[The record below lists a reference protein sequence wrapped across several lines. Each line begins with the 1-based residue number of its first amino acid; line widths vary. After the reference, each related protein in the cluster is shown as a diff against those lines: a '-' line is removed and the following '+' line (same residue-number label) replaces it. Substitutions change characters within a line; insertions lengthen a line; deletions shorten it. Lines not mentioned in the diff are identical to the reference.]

1 LLAVVVVAA
10 AVTVVVCGAA
20 AQMTKYQ
27 QLKVSARTD
36 PNIGDLRATILLR
49 TMCF

>member
-27 QLKVSARTD
+27 PHSKYQQKNDESFFTSL
-36 PNIGDLRATILLR
+36 
-49 TMCF
+49 C